1 MGGQVV
7 DMVTAN
13 GSRVPVTL
21 KFSLHTEGEHVK
33 HVIQVARS
41 TEAARLDS
49 KRLLLSLNASGTIIS
64 IDSTLCSNK
73 LFGFNP
79 LELQG
84 RTLSSCVQQVG
95 DWVAQG
101 HGSEADLLLL
111 LLGACSAGAST
122 QSSWRVGVRVPSSQ
136 GQDAQN
142 KAAVEAA
149 SGAGAAAFLS
159 SLTQGNKQRP
169 AVLRLRSLVGEEDDA
184 LALAAEGK
192 PMIQVGGMTGGVQ
205 AYSCNLHFMLRNTS
219 AISYRPPW

>member
-13 GSRVPVTL
+13 GSRLPVTL
-21 KFSLHTEGEHVK
+21 KFSLHTEGDHVK
-33 HVIQVARS
+33 HVVQVARA

-49 KRLLLSLNASGTIIS
+49 KRLLLSLNASGTIVS
-64 IDSTLCSNK
+64 IDSSLSSFK
-73 LFGFNP
+73 MFGFNP
-79 LELQG
+79 QDLQG
-84 RTLSSCVQQVG
+84 RKLSSCVQQVA

-111 LLGACSAGAST
+111 FLGACSGAGAST
-122 QSSWRVGVRVPSSQ
+122 QSSWRVGVHAPSQ
-136 GQDAQN
+136 GQAAQQM
-142 KAAVEAA
+142 AAVEAA

-184 LALAAEGK
+184 LTLAAEGK
-192 PMIQVGGMTGGVQ
+192 PMIQVGGMNGREQ
-205 AYSCNLHFMLRNTS
+205 RLMRHCCCSSHIQS
-219 AISYRPPW
+219 AINMCM